1 MRKIKKDVRGQRA
14 EVKNKVTTKFD
25 IKIKNTYD
33 LINKIKNDELPDR
46 IMINVHPQRWND
58 KFVPWFVEL
67 VSQNLKNVVKKWMDS
82 RAEAQRRPG

>member
-1 MRKIKKDVRGQRA
+1 MQI
-14 EVKNKVTTKFD
+14 TTISQED
-25 IKIKNTYD
+25 LDD

-67 VSQNLKNVVKKWMDS
+67 VSQNLKNVVKRMIV
-82 RAEAQRRPG
+82 RRRESYYGEQ